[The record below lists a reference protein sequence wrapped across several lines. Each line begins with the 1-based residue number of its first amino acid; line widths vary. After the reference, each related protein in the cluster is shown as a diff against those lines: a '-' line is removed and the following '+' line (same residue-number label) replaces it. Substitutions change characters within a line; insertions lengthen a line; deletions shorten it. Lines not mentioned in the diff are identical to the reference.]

1 MVYIICYDWPSTS
14 GNHTGMRYLYEY
26 IQKEILNYIKC
37 ILLIWVGV
45 FLDKGKR
52 GKKISVFFTALKLA
66 MTYKSGDKFI
76 LTEYLHRDSYQIL
89 FAKIIRFIT
98 S

>member
-45 FLDKGKR
+45 FWIREKGGR
-52 GKKISVFFTALKLA
+52 
-66 MTYKSGDKFI
+66 KSLCFYG
-76 LTEYLHRDSYQIL
+76 T
-89 FAKIIRFIT
+89 
-98 S
+98 